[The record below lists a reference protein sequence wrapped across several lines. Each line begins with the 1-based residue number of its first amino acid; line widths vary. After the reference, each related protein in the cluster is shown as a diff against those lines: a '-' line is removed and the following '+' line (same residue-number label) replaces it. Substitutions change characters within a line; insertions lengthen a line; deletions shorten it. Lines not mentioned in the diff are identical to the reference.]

1 MWIGLASYVAVVA
14 LSVAGIAALRPRL
27 DLVAILLAPVA
38 LVVLTS
44 AAGYG
49 SWRFRQPTEVSFVL
63 LAGIGATWMTARRR
77 HA

>member
-1 MWIGLASYVAVVA
+1 M
-14 LSVAGIAALRPRL
+14 
-27 DLVAILLAPVA
+27 LAPVA

-49 SWRFRQPTEVSFVL
+49 SWRFRQPAEVSFVV
-63 LAGIGATWMTARRR
+63 LAGIGVTWMMGRRR